1 MTLIDASDDVATT
14 RTTLALR
21 GDAHAA
27 VKHFAEE
34 HEVSMGAAASELIMR
49 GASRPLAMRI
59 VNGLHIPI
67 LPSSNEQITSE
78 RVKELETEL
87 DDQDLE
93 EAIVRARG
101 HKR

>member
-1 MTLIDASDDVATT
+1 MSTVDDMTTM

-21 GDAHAA
+21 MKAHDT

-34 HEVSMGAAASELIMR
+34 HSVSMGEAASELIMR
-49 GASRPLAMRI
+49 GASRPLVTRI

-67 LPSSNEQITSE
+67 LPPSGEKITLG
-78 RVKELETEL
+78 RVKELEAEL
-87 DDQDLE
+87 DREDIE
-93 EAIVRARG
+93 EAMVWARG